1 MDGYIRVYRKIL
13 ENCIFDDPLLLKIWI
28 WCLCKA
34 SYKEKDFIMGNQ
46 TIHILPSQ
54 FVFGRS
60 KTAATLHIAD
70 SMLYRKIKLLEK
82 MAMLE
87 LKSNNKFTVVTI
99 VNWGIYQEIAVASE
113 QQTDSKRTTDEQQ
126 TDSKRTASEQQMNT
140 NNKENKDKK
149 EKKENKE
156 NKKDIETAKHF
167 FESENLNSTFLEFIS
182 MRKKIKAPMTD
193 RAIDLAV
200 AKLKKLATLPFSD
213 DLNEEMAIEI
223 LNNSIMNSWKGL
235 FALKEDRQK
244 CEANR
249 IANRVSEVDNW

>member
-1 MDGYIRVYRKIL
+1 
-13 ENCIFDDPLLLKIWI
+13 
-28 WCLCKA
+28 
-34 SYKEKDFIMGNQ
+34 
-46 TIHILPSQ
+46 
-54 FVFGRS
+54 
-60 KTAATLHIAD
+60 
-70 SMLYRKIKLLEK
+70 

-99 VNWGIYQEIAVASE
+99 VNWGIYQEIAVVSE
-113 QQTDSKRTTDEQQ
+113 QQMDSKWTTREQQ
-126 TDSKRTASEQQMNT
+126 RNNNGTTSEQQMNT

-156 NKKDIETAKHF
+156 NKKDIETAKQF

-182 MRKKIKAPMTD
+182 MRNKIKAPMTD

-235 FALKEDRQK
+235 FALKEDKRK
-244 CEANR
+244 GEADR
-249 IANRVSEVDNW
+249 IANRVSEVDGW